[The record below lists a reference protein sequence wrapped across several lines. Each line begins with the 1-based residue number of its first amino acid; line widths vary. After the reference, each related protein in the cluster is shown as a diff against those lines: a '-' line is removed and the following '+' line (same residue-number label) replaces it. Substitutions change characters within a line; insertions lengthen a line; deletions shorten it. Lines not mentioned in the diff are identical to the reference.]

1 MRSESETY
9 SRVIV
14 TLPQYCAEHEASA
27 LETEIKAPA
36 RDAVATAVHFLNMQY
51 RPPGYWPGYSIQR
64 KGKPLRNAGATELEM
79 ILTKKQKRA
88 LKDLRR
94 FHTLHP
100 LRYYLAN
107 I

>member
-1 MRSESETY
+1 MCSELEMY
-9 SRVIV
+9 SRVII

-27 LETEIKAPA
+27 LEAEIKAPA
-36 RDAVATAVHFLNMQY
+36 RDAVATAVYFLDIQH
-51 RPPGYWPGYSIQR
+51 RHPGYWPGYSIQQKR
-64 KGKPLRNAGATELEM
+64 KPLRNAGATELEM